1 MPPAPAKL
9 SVTEEPSSSA
19 WSPLRRPLFR
29 DRWIAALVSN
39 FGAWMQDTAGTW
51 LMATLTTS
59 PFLIALM
66 QTAASLPVLLLGLP
80 AGAMADVF
88 DRRRLLIFWQSW
100 MLVAALLL
108 SVLTLAGLVS
118 PAMLLAL
125 TFLLSVGA
133 AMNNPAWQAIVPEL
147 VPRSELPDAIAL
159 NSAGF
164 NLARA
169 VGPALGGLAVAA
181 FVSPL
186 RGAGVVFLINAL
198 SFAGVILMLYL
209 WRRQPWHASALP
221 AERFIGSMRAGLR
234 YARHSPPI
242 RAVLVRTVLLTTCLS
257 AMWAL
262 LAVVAQQDLHQGAL
276 GYGFLNGCIGAG
288 AVAGATTLPFLR
300 RRRGTDFLINGA
312 ALVFVGTFL
321 SLAYV
326 RSVPLVLVAL
336 FAGGMAWTTMA
347 SSLNIALQI
356 SVAPWVQARALGTYQ
371 MVFQGGLALGS
382 ALWGYV
388 AEHTNTSVA
397 LTAAAAGL
405 VAGLPVYR
413 KFPLTAAQSDLSP
426 AGFGFTASSER
437 YPLVGPEPDDGPV
450 LVTVEYRID
459 PAKAAGFL
467 RAVHALRPVRL
478 RDGALLWG
486 IFRDTTEPTRYVETF
501 LVESWVEHQR
511 QHERF
516 TVADQAVRAE
526 ALAFHLGAQP
536 PVIHHLVYPGDDT
549 TG

>member
-1 MPPAPAKL
+1 VPDDGAP
-9 SVTEEPSSSA
+9 SA
-19 WSPLRRPLFR
+19 WAPLRRALFR
-29 DRWIAALVSN
+29 DRWIASLVSN

-59 PFLIALM
+59 PLLIALM

-100 MLVAALLL
+100 MLAAALLL
-108 SVLTLAGLVS
+108 SILTFAGLIG
-118 PAMLLAL
+118 PGLLLAL
-125 TFLLSVGA
+125 TFLLALGA
-133 AMNNPAWQAIVPEL
+133 ALNNPAWQAIVPEL

-169 VGPALGGLAVAA
+169 AGPALGGLTVAA
-181 FVSPL
+181 FASAR

-198 SFAGVILMLYL
+198 SFGAVILVLYF
-209 WRRQPWHASALP
+209 WRRQPWHTSALP
-221 AERFIGSMRAGLR
+221 AERFIGSMRAGVR
-234 YARHSPPI
+234 YARHSPPV
-242 RAVLVRTVLLTTCLS
+242 RSVLARTVALTSCLS

-262 LAVVAQQDLHQGAL
+262 LAVVAQQDLHQGAV

-288 AVAGATTLPFLR
+288 AVAGATTLPLLR
-300 RRRGTDFLINGA
+300 RRHGADFLINGA
-312 ALVFVGTFL
+312 ALVFTGTL
-321 SLAYV
+321 LVLAWV

-336 FAGGMAWTTMA
+336 FAGGMAWTTIA
-347 SSLNIALQI
+347 SSLNIVLQT
-356 SVAPWVQARALGTYQ
+356 STAPWVQARALGTYQ
-371 MVFQGGLALGS
+371 MVFQGGMALGS
-382 ALWGYV
+382 AFWGWV
-388 AEHTNTSVA
+388 AEHTSTPLA
-397 LTAAAAGL
+397 LTASAIAL
-405 VAGLPVYR
+405 LAGLPLHR
-413 KFPLTAAQSDLSP
+413 RFPLTRPASDFTP
-426 AGFGFTASSER
+426 AGNDFTAASEG

-459 PAKAAGFL
+459 PGQADAFL

-486 IFRDTTEPTRYVETF
+486 LFRDTEEPAVYLESF

-516 TVADQAVRAE
+516 TVADEALRAAV
-526 ALAFHLGAQP
+526 LAFHVEDKP
-536 PVIHHLVYPGDDT
+536 PVIRHLVYRGDEPWP
-549 TG
+549 